1 MCQHQALS
9 SCALPFVYMY
19 RYVYI
24 SLSLYIYI
32 YISLSL
38 YIYIYIYMYIHL
50 YISRVAP
57 AWAATPTLQQALVHV
72 FVDGRL
78 GRGDGLGQHEHG
90 GEVGVVPLSCV
101 LDALLSL
108 LSLAG
113 TPSVFTYIDLL
124 TLHINY

>member
-1 MCQHQALS
+1 MKSIDELIDFS
-9 SCALPFVYMY
+9 SYNPV
-19 RYVYI
+19 V
-24 SLSLYIYI
+24 SLL
-32 YISLSL
+32 
-38 YIYIYIYMYIHL
+38 
-50 YISRVAP
+50 
-57 AWAATPTLQQALVHV
+57 TD